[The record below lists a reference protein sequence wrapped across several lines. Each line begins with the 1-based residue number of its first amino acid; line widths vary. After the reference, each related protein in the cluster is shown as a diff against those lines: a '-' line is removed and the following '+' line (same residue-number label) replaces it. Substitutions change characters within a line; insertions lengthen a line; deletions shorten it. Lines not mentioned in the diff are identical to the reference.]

1 MYTAGLNIFYFC
13 KYNMQLKR
21 QLIAAFLLSV
31 LSIALVPKE
40 WLHEL
45 HAHIDT
51 EHIKPGDGGAA
62 LENHHHHC
70 IIFSVESPVFTVDE
84 PVFIP
89 ENKVVDFIHDT
100 YLTCT
105 ENFRHSVT
113 PSLRGPPASCI
124 S

>member
-1 MYTAGLNIFYFC
+1 
-13 KYNMQLKR
+13 MQLKR

-31 LSIALVPKE
+31 LSIALVPKD

-45 HAHIDT
+45 HEHIDT
-51 EHIKPGDGGAA
+51 EHINPEDGGVAF
-62 LENHHHHC
+62 ENHHHHC
-70 IIFSVESPVFTVDE
+70 IIFSVESPVFTSDE
-84 PVFIP
+84 TVFIP
-89 ENKVVDFIHDT
+89 ASQVVDFFHDT

>member
-1 MYTAGLNIFYFC
+1 
-13 KYNMQLKR
+13 MQLKR
-21 QLIAAFLLSV
+21 QLIAAFLISV
-31 LSIALVPKE
+31 LSIALVPKD

-45 HAHIDT
+45 HEHIDT
-51 EHIKPGDGGAA
+51 EHIKAADGGVA

-70 IIFSVESPVFTVDE
+70 IIFAVESPVFTVEE

-89 ENKVVDFIHDT
+89 ESRAVDFFHDT
-100 YLTCT
+100 YLTCS

-113 PSLRGPPASCI
+113 PPLRGPPASCI